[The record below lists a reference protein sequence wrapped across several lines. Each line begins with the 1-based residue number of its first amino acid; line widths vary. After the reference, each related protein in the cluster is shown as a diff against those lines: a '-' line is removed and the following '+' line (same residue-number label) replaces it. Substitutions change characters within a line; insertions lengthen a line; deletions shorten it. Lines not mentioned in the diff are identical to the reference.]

1 MPKTKKKNIMRPQD
15 FAKTIIR
22 LFDDCYCYGVM
33 EAEEVRDEPLLK
45 EITELSKE
53 HGIYRMLTSD
63 HDMDNREWLINIL
76 LINRRVSGFD
86 KIFFLLTEYLKVY
99 SSMRCIIPICHDFY
113 LQGASDYYKNPHV
126 VDKESLKRPMLMQW
140 DDTGLVHVKYSE
152 LLLMAQTFCFS
163 RERVLGNEE
172 YNNYESIKNYH
183 LNAFSQELWAG
194 VTKINEDRDIP

>member
-63 HDMDNREWLINIL
+63 HDMDNREWLINIM
-76 LINRRVSGFD
+76 LINRRISGFD

-99 SSMRCIIPICHDFY
+99 SSMR
-113 LQGASDYYKNPHV
+113 
-126 VDKESLKRPMLMQW
+126 
-140 DDTGLVHVKYSE
+140 
-152 LLLMAQTFCFS
+152 
-163 RERVLGNEE
+163 
-172 YNNYESIKNYH
+172 
-183 LNAFSQELWAG
+183 
-194 VTKINEDRDIP
+194 